1 MQKKRDDG
9 IPVREACVKKWFLVM
24 KLICVFTLFLLLKV
38 SANGFSQKKISLD
51 FEKASMLE
59 IIQELR
65 QQTGY
70 KFFFNHNELK
80 KVKDVSVKFVDEE
93 LEQVLDVL
101 LGKVNL
107 SYRIEQG
114 VIIIVPGEVKN
125 EEREVRIIGKVTD
138 ERKQPLPGV
147 TVRLENTNMGTATN
161 FDGVFSFR
169 LPVMNGRLILSFV
182 GYKTKEVEFKLPS
195 DT

>member
-1 MQKKRDDG
+1 
-9 IPVREACVKKWFLVM
+9 M
-24 KLICVFTLFLLLKV
+24 KLICVFTLFLVLKA
-38 SANGFSQKKISLD
+38 SANGFTQKKVSLD
-51 FEKASMLE
+51 FEKANMLE

-93 LEQVLDVL
+93 LEQVLDAL

-114 VIIIVPGEVKN
+114 VIIIVPGKVKN
-125 EEREVRIIGKVTD
+125 EEKEVRIIGKVTD
-138 ERKQPLPGV
+138 EKKQPLPGV
-147 TVRLENTNMGTATN
+147 TVIVKGLTLGTST
-161 FDGVFSFR
+161 DV
-169 LPVMNGRLILSFV
+169 NGRFVVILEDFYNHFISKQF
-182 GYKTKEVEFKLPS
+182 
-195 DT
+195 

>member
-1 MQKKRDDG
+1 MVSPQKENK
-9 IPVREACVKKWFLVM
+9 
-24 KLICVFTLFLLLKV
+24 
-38 SANGFSQKKISLD
+38 SD

-65 QQTGY
+65 QQT
-70 KFFFNHNELK
+70 KLQVFFNHNELK

-147 TVRLENTNMGTATN
+147 TVIVKGLTLGTST
-161 FDGVFSFR
+161 DV
-169 LPVMNGRLILSFV
+169 NGRFSL
-182 GYKTKEVEFKLPS
+182 TLPKCKMCLCFFHS
-195 DT
+195 SGWKRKR

>member
-1 MQKKRDDG
+1 MKKKRDDG

-80 KVKDVSVKFVDEE
+80 KV
-93 LEQVLDVL
+93 LA
-101 LGKVNL
+101 
-107 SYRIEQG
+107 SYEIPRCIY
-114 VIIIVPGEVKN
+114 V
-125 EEREVRIIGKVTD
+125 
-138 ERKQPLPGV
+138 RKQLPKNDSGKIIK
-147 TVRLENTNMGTATN
+147 
-161 FDGVFSFR
+161 D
-169 LPVMNGRLILSFV
+169 
-182 GYKTKEVEFKLPS
+182 KLHP
-195 DT
+195 D

>member
-1 MQKKRDDG
+1 
-9 IPVREACVKKWFLVM
+9 M
-24 KLICVFTLFLLLKV
+24 KLICVFTLFLVLKA
-38 SANGFSQKKISLD
+38 SANGFTQKKVSLD
-51 FEKASMLE
+51 FEKANMLE

-93 LEQVLDVL
+93 LEQVLDAL

-114 VIIIVPGEVKN
+114 VIIIVPGKVKN
-125 EEREVRIIGKVTD
+125 EEKEVRIIGKVTD
-138 ERKQPLPGV
+138 EKKQPLPGV
-147 TVRLENTNMGTATN
+147 TVIVKGLTLGTSTDVN
-161 FDGVFSFR
+161 GRFSLTLPKMQNVSLLFSFIGMETQEIKYTGQDSIHVV
-169 LPVMNGRLILSFV
+169 L
-182 GYKTKEVEFKLPS
+182 KE
-195 DT
+195 

>member
-1 MQKKRDDG
+1 MKKKRDDG

-24 KLICVFTLFLLLKV
+24 RLICVFTLFLLLKV
-38 SANGFSQKKISLD
+38 SGNGFSQKKINLD
-51 FEKASMLE
+51 LERVSMLE

-80 KVKDVSVKFVDEE
+80 KVKDVSAKFVDED
-93 LEQVLDVL
+93 LERVLDAV

-114 VIIIVPGEVKN
+114 VIIIVPGEVK
-125 EEREVRIIGKVTD
+125 EGEKEVRIVGSVTD
-138 ERKQPLPGV
+138 EKKHPLPGV
-147 TVRLENTNMGTATN
+147 TVIVKGLTLGTSTDVKA
-161 FDGVFSFR
+161 
-169 LPVMNGRLILSFV
+169 
-182 GYKTKEVEFKLPS
+182 
-195 DT
+195 

>member
-24 KLICVFTLFLLLKV
+24 KLICVFTLFLLLKA
-38 SANGFSQKKISLD
+38 SANGFTQKKVSLD
-51 FEKASMLE
+51 FEKANMLE

-93 LEQVLDVL
+93 LEQVLDAL

-114 VIIIVPGEVKN
+114 VIISS
-125 EEREVRIIGKVTD
+125 GKS
-138 ERKQPLPGV
+138 K
-147 TVRLENTNMGTATN
+147 
-161 FDGVFSFR
+161 
-169 LPVMNGRLILSFV
+169 
-182 GYKTKEVEFKLPS
+182 K
-195 DT
+195 

>member
-1 MQKKRDDG
+1 M
-9 IPVREACVKKWFLVM
+9 
-24 KLICVFTLFLLLKV
+24 
-38 SANGFSQKKISLD
+38 
-51 FEKASMLE
+51 
-59 IIQELR
+59 
-65 QQTGY
+65 
-70 KFFFNHNELK
+70 
-80 KVKDVSVKFVDEE
+80 SVKFVDEE

-147 TVRLENTNMGTATN
+147 TV
-161 FDGVFSFR
+161 
-169 LPVMNGRLILSFV
+169 I
-182 GYKTKEVEFKLPS
+182 
-195 DT
+195 

>member
-1 MQKKRDDG
+1 
-9 IPVREACVKKWFLVM
+9 
-24 KLICVFTLFLLLKV
+24 
-38 SANGFSQKKISLD
+38 
-51 FEKASMLE
+51 MLE

-93 LEQVLDVL
+93 LEQVLDAL

-114 VIIIVPGEVKN
+114 VIIIVPGKVKN
-125 EEREVRIIGKVTD
+125 EEKEYTRYSRYRNS
-138 ERKQPLPGV
+138 ERVYDRRNVGFRRRGV
-147 TVRLENTNMGTATN
+147 
-161 FDGVFSFR
+161 
-169 LPVMNGRLILSFV
+169 
-182 GYKTKEVEFKLPS
+182 
-195 DT
+195 

>member
-1 MQKKRDDG
+1 M
-9 IPVREACVKKWFLVM
+9 
-24 KLICVFTLFLLLKV
+24 
-38 SANGFSQKKISLD
+38 
-51 FEKASMLE
+51 
-59 IIQELR
+59 R

-147 TVRLENTNMGTATN
+147 TVIVKGLTLGTSTDVN
-161 FDGVFSFR
+161 GRFSLTLPKMQNVSLLFSFIG
-169 LPVMNGRLILSFV
+169 ME
-182 GYKTKEVEFKLPS
+182 TQEVKYTGQDSKKLQNNWMK
-195 DT
+195 

>member
-24 KLICVFTLFLLLKV
+24 KLICVFTLFLVLKA
-38 SANGFSQKKISLD
+38 SANGFTQKKVSLD
-51 FEKASMLE
+51 FEKANMLE

-93 LEQVLDVL
+93 LEQVLDAL

-114 VIIIVPGEVKN
+114 V
-125 EEREVRIIGKVTD
+125 
-138 ERKQPLPGV
+138 
-147 TVRLENTNMGTATN
+147 
-161 FDGVFSFR
+161 
-169 LPVMNGRLILSFV
+169 
-182 GYKTKEVEFKLPS
+182 KTQKK
-195 DT
+195 